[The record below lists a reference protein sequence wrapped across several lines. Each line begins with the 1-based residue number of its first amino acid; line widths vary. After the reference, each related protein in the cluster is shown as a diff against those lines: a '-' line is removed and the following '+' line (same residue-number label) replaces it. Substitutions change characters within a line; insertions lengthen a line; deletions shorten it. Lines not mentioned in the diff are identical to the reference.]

1 MATVKD
7 AIDMLN
13 EVLHPQGFHCDKIE
27 TEYLPEEAAE
37 DNTMADVAKQS
48 YDGRW
53 YGPEKDAYTLHMTAD
68 NMRYLWNAINVYEG
82 LIFRMHLKPNL
93 EKIIAGLQKEA
104 KEDD

>member
-7 AIDMLN
+7 ALDMLN
-13 EVLHPQGFHCDKIE
+13 GVLHPQGFHCDKIE
-27 TEYLPEEAAE
+27 LEYLPEEMAN
-37 DNTMADVAKQS
+37 DNTVADVLRQS
-48 YDGRW
+48 YDGRF
-53 YGPEKDAYTLHMTAD
+53 YQPEKDSYTLLMTAD

-82 LIFRMHLKPNL
+82 LIFRMYLKPNL